1 MNKQHRQKKDAS
13 YLNKLNKIEV
23 LGLIRKLGET
33 SRADI
38 VKKTKLSA
46 PTVTRI
52 VDSLISSNL
61 VSMVGK
67 GDSTGGRPPKVI
79 KFDGSHNYVI
89 GIDLGATNIRA
100 GLSDLEGLFINEI
113 QTSTDI
119 YGGIDKI
126 CEQIGELS
134 EKLIIRSKIDKQK
147 VLGIGLAVAGLI
159 NSENGIIEYSP
170 LFNWSKVDLRE
181 ELSKHISF
189 PIYYD
194 NVSRVT
200 AFGELLNGVG
210 KKYRDFICVNVA
222 YGIGAGIIIG
232 GKPFYGSQGFAGE
245 LGHVVVDQNSSYT
258 GKDGIRG
265 CLEALSS
272 GYGIAEITK
281 YRLSNDKNSKSV
293 LNEIENITAKIVVDA
308 AKAGDELAIEIFN
321 DAMQH
326 LGVAIDMLIK
336 LFDPK
341 VIVFSGGLTK
351 SGDIFFEK
359 LSHAVMKNK
368 LVALESDNETKLLPS
383 SFREDAALIGAISL
397 IISRILQFENDVHH
411 T

>member
-1 MNKQHRQKKDAS
+1 MNKQYSQKKDAT
-13 YLNKLNKIEV
+13 YINKLNKIQV
-23 LGLIRKLGET
+23 LALIRKLGET

-38 VKKTKLSA
+38 VKETKLSA

-52 VDSLISSNL
+52 VDNLISNNL

-100 GLSDLEGLFINEI
+100 GLSDLEGVFINEI
-113 QTSTDI
+113 QTNTDSNR
-119 YGGIDKI
+119 GVEKI
-126 CEQIGELS
+126 CEQIKEVTK
-134 EKLIIRSKIDKQK
+134 KLITRSKIDEKK

-159 NSENGIIEYSP
+159 NSENCIIEYSP

-181 ELSKHISF
+181 ELGKHVSF

-210 KKYRDFICVNVA
+210 EKYKNFICVNVA
-222 YGIGAGIIIG
+222 YGIGAGIIIN
-232 GKPFYGSQGFAGE
+232 GKPFYGSQGFTGE
-245 LGHVVVDQNSSYT
+245 LGHIVVDQDSSYT

-272 GYGIAEITK
+272 GYGIAEVAK
-281 YRLSNDKNSKSV
+281 YRISNEKNSKSTLKEV
-293 LNEIENITAKIVVDA
+293 ENITAKIVVDA
-308 AKAGDELAIEIFN
+308 AKAGDGLAIEIFN
-321 DAMQH
+321 DAMQY
-326 LGVAIDMLIK
+326 LGLAVDMLIK
-336 LFDPK
+336 LFDPEA
-341 VIVFSGGLTK
+341 IVFSGGITK
-351 SGDIFFEK
+351 SGDIFFDK
-359 LSHAVMKNK
+359 LYNAVIKAK
-368 LVALESDNETKLLPS
+368 FLALESDHETKLLAS
-383 SFREDAALIGAISL
+383 SFKDDAALIGAISL
-397 IISRILQFENDVHH
+397 IISRILQFEND
-411 T
+411 TNI